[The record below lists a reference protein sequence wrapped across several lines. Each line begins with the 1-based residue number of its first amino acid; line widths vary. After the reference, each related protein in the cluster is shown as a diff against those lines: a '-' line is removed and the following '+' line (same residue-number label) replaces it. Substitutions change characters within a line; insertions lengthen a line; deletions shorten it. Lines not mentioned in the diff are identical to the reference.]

1 MSPTPTPSIE
11 RCEAAVVAALEAIQ
25 TANGYRTDVRKVY
38 RVPLNADQ
46 IPDGANLVVIP
57 APDGMNMEA
66 QGEQL
71 YRVTD
76 RLIVGGVVK
85 IGTGDLNDPERAIRA
100 NLLLEDT
107 IDALNADP
115 AFGFGTQ
122 VDSVLEVGDRGP
134 DADRGFGLFS
144 LRLHLTYHFARET
157 MR

>member
-1 MSPTPTPSIE
+1 MSPTPTPGIE
-11 RCEAAVVAALEAIQ
+11 RCEAAVVAALQAIQ
-25 TANGYRTDVRKVY
+25 IANGYRTDVRKVY

-46 IPDGANLVVIP
+46 LPDGANLVVVP
-57 APDGMNMEA
+57 VPDGLTLEA
-66 QGEQL
+66 RNEQL

-115 AFGFGTQ
+115 SFGFNQQ
-122 VDSVLEVGDRGP
+122 VDSVFEVADRGS

-144 LRLHLTYHFARET
+144 LRLHLTYNFARET